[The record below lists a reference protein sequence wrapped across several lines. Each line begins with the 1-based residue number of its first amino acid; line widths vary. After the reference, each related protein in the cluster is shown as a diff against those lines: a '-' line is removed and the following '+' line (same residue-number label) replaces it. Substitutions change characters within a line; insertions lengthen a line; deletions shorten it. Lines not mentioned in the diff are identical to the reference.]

1 MQNQKISH
9 EDPLDIFVCWRRGS
23 YEFIKFEFFREGNPD
38 RSYLQVQ
45 LMNKNGDV
53 CTQVKYW
60 ICHIWEVWVI
70 WGFLDFYS
78 VFCHHSSSLHWWQ
91 GRLNCGLATTNY
103 THSPLAEDTLLHVIK
118 CTCTSWN
125 NSPGVYKWNGI
136 KSSVHYV
143 TEIKDNKKVKK
154 SSCDEVSHRLHGLDA
169 ACFLWDAS
177 CNGNNDSLR
186 AVKVKYRW
194 LPRVD

>member
-9 EDPLDIFVCWRRGS
+9 EDPLDIFVCWRRGVIWIYKVWIFQGGES
-23 YEFIKFEFFREGNPD
+23 GPVLFTSAINEQKQRCVHSSQILNM
-38 RSYLQVQ
+38 SYL
-45 LMNKNGDV
+45 
-53 CTQVKYW
+53 
-60 ICHIWEVWVI
+60 EVWVI
-70 WGFLDFYS
+70 WGFLDFHS

-125 NSPGVYKWNGI
+125 KSPGVYKWNGI